1 MLKDTFNRTVNNLR
15 ISVTDRCNFRCTY
28 CMPEEGMVWMDKSEL
43 LSYEEITRLARIFS
57 ELGVTKIRITGGEP
71 LMRKDVHSLV
81 SMLAGIDAIKD
92 IAMTTNGYFLNEQ
105 AELLARAGLNRINVS
120 LDSLDAVKF
129 REITRRDYLHRVF
142 NGLEKVDSH
151 GIAPI
156 KVNAVIIRDIND
168 NEVSEFAILAREKP
182 YIIRFI
188 EFMPIGCDDGWNSE
202 RVVPSQE
209 IRERIEHELRTK
221 LVPVEYHGL
230 QPSDRFIFEDGKG
243 EIGFISSV
251 SEPFCEHCNRVRITS
266 DGKLRTC
273 LFSHHETDLKKL
285 IRNGEDDET
294 IKAIITEAVWNKE
307 EGHLINQPEFKRP
320 DRTMSQIGG

>member
-1 MLKDTFNRTVNNLR
+1 
-15 ISVTDRCNFRCTY
+15 
-28 CMPEEGMVWMDKSEL
+28 MDKNEL
-43 LSYEEITRLARIFS
+43 LTYEELHRLVRIFS
-57 ELGVTKIRITGGEP
+57 ELGVSKIRITGGEP

-81 SMLAGIDAIKD
+81 SMLSGLDAIKD
-92 IAMTTNGYFLNEQ
+92 LAMTTNGYFLNDQ
-105 AELLARAGLNRINVS
+105 AELLAKAGLNRINVS

-129 REITRRDYLHRVF
+129 KEITRRDYLHRVLE
-142 NGLEKVDSH
+142 GLETIALQ

-156 KVNAVIIRDIND
+156 KINAVIIRGVND

-188 EFMPIGCDDGWNSE
+188 EFMPIGCDDGWNSGK
-202 RVVPSQE
+202 VLPSQE
-209 IRERIEHELRTK
+209 IRERIEYELKMK
-221 LVPVEYHGL
+221 LVPVEYHGT
-230 QPSDRFIFEDGKG
+230 QPSDRFVFEDGKG

-273 LFSHHETDLKKL
+273 LFSHKETDLKKL
-285 IRNGEDDET
+285 IRNNEKDDT
-294 IKAIITEAVWNKE
+294 IKAVIGEAVWNKE

>member
-1 MLKDTFNRTVNNLR
+1 MLKDSFNRIANNLR
-15 ISVTDRCNFRCTY
+15 ISITDRCNFRCSY
-28 CMPEEGMVWMDKSEL
+28 CMPEEGMVWMDKNEL
-43 LSYEEITRLARIFS
+43 LTYEELHRLVRIFS
-57 ELGVTKIRITGGEP
+57 ELGVSKIRITGGEP

-81 SMLAGIDAIKD
+81 SMLSGLDAIKD
-92 IAMTTNGYFLNEQ
+92 LAMTTNGYFLNDQ
-105 AELLARAGLNRINVS
+105 AELLAKAGLNRINVS

-129 REITRRDYLHRVF
+129 KEITRRDYLHRVLE
-142 NGLEKVDSH
+142 GLETIALQ

-156 KVNAVIIRDIND
+156 KINAVIIRGVND

-188 EFMPIGCDDGWNSE
+188 EFMPIGCDDGWNSGK
-202 RVVPSQE
+202 VLPSQE
-209 IRERIEHELRTK
+209 IRERIEYELKMK
-221 LVPVEYHGL
+221 LVPVEYHGT
-230 QPSDRFIFEDGKG
+230 QPSDRFVFEDGKG

-273 LFSHHETDLKKL
+273 LFSHKETDLKKL
-285 IRNGEDDET
+285 IRNNEKDDT
-294 IKAIITEAVWNKE
+294 IKAVIGEAVWNKE